1 MTAKNPRLVPL
12 RPLALG
18 ALLLGVC
25 GCPVYNQ
32 ECSPIVT
39 DPDEVTGWLGGD
51 VPTVKSLVRTGDN
64 PFGQLVAEAYYH
76 AFDTASAALRPDVA
90 MQNAGSIRSEGVC
103 VSREVVKKGPVRR
116 SVLREVMPFDNGV
129 VVLTVSHEQLRSILE
144 HAVAGLSPTG
154 SISPPGG
161 FMQLYGLTVE
171 ADCNNPAQTLKADGS
186 LDREGLRITAITLQK
201 RDGTTE
207 PIPVNPPS
215 RERTLRLATNS
226 FIGEGGDNFVAF
238 KSVDRKDML
247 DAGGNDFEIIAA
259 YFRKTYTQLRPL
271 PATPAARWILTDCH

>member
-1 MTAKNPRLVPL
+1 MAANRLV
-12 RPLALG
+12 RSLAFG
-18 ALLLGVC
+18 AVLLAAA

-51 VPTVKSLVRTGDN
+51 VQTVKSVVRTRDN

-76 AFDTASAALRPDVA
+76 AFDSSSASLRPDVG

-129 VVLTVSHEQLRSILE
+129 VVLKVSHEQLRSVLE
-144 HAVAGLSPTG
+144 HALAGLSPSG
-154 SISPPGG
+154 STSPPGA

-171 ADCNNPAQTLKADGS
+171 ANCNNPAQTLKADGT
-186 LDREGLRITAITLQK
+186 LDHEGSRVTSITLNK

-207 PIPVNPPS
+207 AIPLSPAPS
-215 RERTLRLATNS
+215 KELTLRLATNS
-226 FIGEGGDNFVAF
+226 YVGGGGDNFAAL
-238 KSVDRKDML
+238 KGVDSTE
-247 DAGGNDFEIIAA
+247 AGGNDFEIIAA
-259 YFRKTYTQLRPL
+259 YFKKTYTELASL
-271 PATPAARWILTDCH
+271 SATPAERWILTDCH